1 MARRARTAAFA
12 VAMTGLL
19 AVSGCGSSG
28 GTAAPPTPT
37 VSPAKQWAGSVCS
50 SAQALQQSLTSL
62 TSKITIDINSSQTSL
77 DQAKQQMKQ
86 RVNAVEAAARRVVT
100 SVGNLPPS
108 SGQDLKKAQQ
118 QLKASS
124 DRSQQALQQVK
135 SAATQLQSAGVPAQF
150 TKDIVAVGAAAVGA
164 ASDVGDMLSSL
175 KQYVSSTHT
184 SVKNAFGDAPSCR
197 ALQNST

>member
-1 MARRARTAAFA
+1 MIGLAA
-12 VAMTGLL
+12 VA
-19 AVSGCGSSG
+19 GCGSSG
-28 GTAAPPTPT
+28 STAAPPSPT
-37 VSPAKQWAGSVCS
+37 VGPATQWAGSVCS
-50 SAQALQQSLTSL
+50 SVQTLQQSLTSL
-62 TSKITIDINSSQTSL
+62 TSKITIDVNPSQPSL
-77 DQAKQQMKQ
+77 DQAKQQMRQ
-86 RVNAVEAAARRVVT
+86 RVNAVEAAAAGVVT

-108 SGQDLKKAQQ
+108 SDQDLRNAQQ

-150 TKDIVAVGAAAVGA
+150 AKDIVAVGAAALGA

-175 KQYVSSTHT
+175 KRYVSSTHI

>member
-1 MARRARTAAFA
+1 MARRARTAALA
-12 VAMTGLL
+12 VAMTGLV
-19 AVSGCGSSG
+19 AVAGCGSSG
-28 GTAAPPTPT
+28 STAAPPSPT
-37 VSPAKQWAGSVCS
+37 VGPATQWAGSVCS
-50 SAQALQQSLTSL
+50 SVQTLQQSLTSL
-62 TSKITIDINSSQTSL
+62 TSKITIDVNPSQPSL
-77 DQAKQQMKQ
+77 DQAKQQMRR
-86 RVNAVEAAARRVVT
+86 RVNAVEAAAAGVVT

-108 SGQDLKKAQQ
+108 SDQDLRNAQQ

-124 DRSQQALQQVK
+124 DRSQQAVQQVE

-150 TKDIVAVGAAAVGA
+150 AKDIVAVGAAALGA

-175 KQYVSSTHT
+175 KRYVSSTHI